1 MKTSYYFSNRIREP
15 DLNLVGVSNSY
26 PRKLLWLKG
35 IRTYKPLCPGWSL
48 VKNFKQDKISQYNY
62 IEMYQEKVLDKL
74 DPEKVFHDLGENAIV
89 LCWEKPGKFCH
100 RRLIAEWF
108 YDRLQI
114 KVNEL

>member
-15 DLNLVGVSNSY
+15 DLNLVGISNSY

-35 IRTYKPLCPGWSL
+35 MRTYKSLCPGWAL
-48 VKNFKQDKISQYNY
+48 VKQYKQQKISQYNY
-62 IEMYQEKVLDKL
+62 IEMYQQTVLDKL
-74 DPEKVFHDLGENAIV
+74 NPEKVYHDLGENAVI
-89 LCWEKPGKFCH
+89 LCWERPGVFCH

-108 YDRLQI
+108 HNRLRI